1 MRFLPPTDSSNVC
14 AAKEGEK
21 KGHKARSSPAISPRK
36 ATQSQS
42 VVFANVKSPPTV
54 YSKSLSISDLMKAGK
69 LVKPP
74 KTAVLNL
81 EYFDVQKCCWS
92 VNSGSFRL
100 EIDENKFAI
109 GAFRNAFRAKC
120 NDPLSNLKGEWVT
133 KKYQEASINTIKDS
147 LKLSV
152 EAHTHK
158 QVQMQCC

>member
-1 MRFLPPTDSSNVC
+1 
-14 AAKEGEK
+14 
-21 KGHKARSSPAISPRK
+21 
-36 ATQSQS
+36 
-42 VVFANVKSPPTV
+42 
-54 YSKSLSISDLMKAGK
+54 MKAGK